1 MPSIETNHPI
11 CDRQT
16 GASPERAS
24 MPSSDLPDESGNAR
38 SEKEIFK

>member
-24 MPSSDLPDESGNAR
+24 MPSSAISRGNAR